1 MAKKAILIVAA
12 LISGISGIFVFYLF
26 LKSINDKANIIFLV
40 LSLILIVA
48 SIVLIIFST
57 RQKKVKSA
65 FEDPK
70 NDFGAAAE
78 TIAKNNNILSEWG
91 KTNETRDRLKLL
103 KISGAAEEEAKKL
116 G

>member
-1 MAKKAILIVAA
+1 MAKKAILIIAA
-12 LISGISGIFVFYLF
+12 LISGTAGIFVFYLF
-26 LKSINDKANIIFLV
+26 LKSINDKANIIFLI
-40 LSLILIVA
+40 LSLVLIIA

-57 RQKKVKSA
+57 RQKKAKSSDNSNNEFA
-65 FEDPK
+65 D
-70 NDFGAAAE
+70 AAE
-78 TIAKNNNILSEWG
+78 RLAKNNNILSEWG